1 MQKIVIINT
10 RCANFS
16 SVMMALKRLGCDAV
30 VSDEAEA
37 IRNADK
43 LILPGVGTA
52 AAGMENIEKYH
63 LKELIT
69 ETRKPLLGICL
80 GMQLLSSMSSENAGT
95 GSQEISCH
103 GVVPGTVSLL
113 KAGSLRLPH
122 MGWDQVDVLGDC
134 PLFRGIPNHSYFY
147 FVHSYALSLTDKTAA
162 SCTYGEKFTACVNNG
177 NFFGVQFHPE
187 KSGHIGAR
195 LLQNF
200 LEI

>member
-16 SVMMALKRLGCDAV
+16 SVMMALKRLGCESV
-30 VSDEAEA
+30 VSDDADT
-37 IRNADK
+37 IRSADK

-69 ETRKPLLGICL
+69 ETKKPLLGICL
-80 GMQLLSSMSSENAGT
+80 GMQLLSQMSSENAGT
-95 GSQEISCH
+95 GSQEIGCL

-113 KAGSLRLPH
+113 KAGGLSLPP
-122 MGWDQVDVLGDC
+122 MGWDQVDVIGDC
-134 PLFRGIPNHSYFY
+134 PLFEGIPNHSYFY
-147 FVHSYALSLTDKTAA
+147 FVHSYALSLTEKTAA
-162 SCTYGEKFTACVNNG
+162 TCTYGEKFTACVHNG

-187 KSGHIGAR
+187 KSGPIGAR

-200 LEI
+200 LGM

>member
-16 SVMMALKRLGCDAV
+16 SVMMALKRLGCESV
-30 VSDEAEA
+30 VSDDADT
-37 IRNADK
+37 IRSADK

-69 ETRKPLLGICL
+69 ETKKPLLGICL
-80 GMQLLSSMSSENAGT
+80 GMQLLSQMSSENAGT
-95 GSQEISCH
+95 GSQEIGCL

-113 KAGSLRLPH
+113 KAGGLSLPH
-122 MGWDQVDVLGDC
+122 MGWDQVDVIGDC
-134 PLFRGIPNHSYFY
+134 PNHSYFY
-147 FVHSYALSLTDKTAA
+147 FVHSYALSLTEKTAA
-162 SCTYGEKFTACVNNG
+162 TCTYGEKFTACVHNG

-187 KSGHIGAR
+187 KSGPIGAR

-200 LEI
+200 LGM

>member
-16 SVMMALKRLGCDAV
+16 SVMMALKRLGCESV
-30 VSDEAEA
+30 VSDDADT
-37 IRNADK
+37 IRSADK

-69 ETRKPLLGICL
+69 ETKKPLLGICL
-80 GMQLLSSMSSENAGT
+80 GMQLLSQMSSENAGT
-95 GSQEISCH
+95 GSQEIGCL

-113 KAGSLRLPH
+113 KAGGLRLPH
-122 MGWDQVDVLGDC
+122 MGWDQVDVIGDC
-134 PLFRGIPNHSYFY
+134 PLFEGIPNHSYFY
-147 FVHSYALSLTDKTAA
+147 FVHSYALSLTEKTAA
-162 SCTYGEKFTACVNNG
+162 TCTYGEKFTACVHNG

-187 KSGHIGAR
+187 
-195 LLQNF
+195 
-200 LEI
+200 

>member
-16 SVMMALKRLGCDAV
+16 SVMMALKRLGCESV
-30 VSDEAEA
+30 VSDDADT
-37 IRNADK
+37 IRSADK

-69 ETRKPLLGICL
+69 ETKKPLLGICL
-80 GMQLLSSMSSENAGT
+80 GMQLLSQMSSENAGT
-95 GSQEISCH
+95 GSQEIGCL

-113 KAGSLRLPH
+113 KAGGLSLPH
-122 MGWDQVDVLGDC
+122 MGRDQVDVIGDC
-134 PLFRGIPNHSYFY
+134 PLFEGIPNHSYFY
-147 FVHSYALSLTDKTAA
+147 FVHSYALSLTEKTAA
-162 SCTYGEKFTACVNNG
+162 TCTYGEKFTACVHNG

-187 KSGHIGAR
+187 KSGPIGAR

-200 LEI
+200 LGM

>member
-16 SVMMALKRLGCDAV
+16 SVMMALRRLGCEAV

-69 ETRKPLLGICL
+69 GTRKPLLGICL

-95 GSQEISCH
+95 GSQEISCL

-134 PLFRGIPNHSYFY
+134 PLFRGIPNHS
-147 FVHSYALSLTDKTAA
+147 
-162 SCTYGEKFTACVNNG
+162 TYGEKFTACVNNG

-187 KSGHIGAR
+187 KSGPIGAR

>member
-16 SVMMALKRLGCDAV
+16 SVMMALRRLGCEAV

-63 LKELIT
+63 L
-69 ETRKPLLGICL
+69 R
-80 GMQLLSSMSSENAGT
+80 T
-95 GSQEISCH
+95 GSQEISCL

-187 KSGHIGAR
+187 KSGPIGAR

>member
-16 SVMMALKRLGCDAV
+16 SVMMALKRLCCESV
-30 VSDEAEA
+30 VSDDADT
-37 IRNADK
+37 IRSADK

-69 ETRKPLLGICL
+69 ETKKPLLGICL
-80 GMQLLSSMSSENAGT
+80 GMQLLSQMSSENAGT
-95 GSQEISCH
+95 GSQEIGCL

-113 KAGSLRLPH
+113 KAGGLRLPH
-122 MGWDQVDVLGDC
+122 MGWDQVDVIGDC
-134 PLFRGIPNHSYFY
+134 PLFEGIPNHSYFY
-147 FVHSYALSLTDKTAA
+147 FVHSYALSLTEKTAA
-162 SCTYGEKFTACVNNG
+162 TCTYGEKFTACVHNG

-187 KSGHIGAR
+187 KSGSIGAR

-200 LEI
+200 LGM

>member
-16 SVMMALKRLGCDAV
+16 SVMMALKRLGYESV
-30 VSDEAEA
+30 VSDDADT
-37 IRNADK
+37 IRSADK

-69 ETRKPLLGICL
+69 ETKKPLLGICL
-80 GMQLLSSMSSENAGT
+80 GMQLLSQMSSENAGT
-95 GSQEISCH
+95 GSQEIGCL

-113 KAGSLRLPH
+113 KAGGLSLPH
-122 MGWDQVDVLGDC
+122 MGWDQVDVIGDC
-134 PLFRGIPNHSYFY
+134 PLFEGIPNHSYFY
-147 FVHSYALSLTDKTAA
+147 FVHSYALSLTEKTAA
-162 SCTYGEKFTACVNNG
+162 TCTYGEKFTACVHNG

-187 KSGHIGAR
+187 KSGPIGAR

-200 LEI
+200 LGM